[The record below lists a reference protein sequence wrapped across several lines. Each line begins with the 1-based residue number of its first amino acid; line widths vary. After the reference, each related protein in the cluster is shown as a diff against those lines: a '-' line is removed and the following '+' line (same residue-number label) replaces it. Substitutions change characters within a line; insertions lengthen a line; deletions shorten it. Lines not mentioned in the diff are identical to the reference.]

1 MTRAC
6 AALGILL
13 CCRSTLGPMRVD
25 GWKRRPAR
33 TVGSACAISAVVA
46 RLALSVVLADMPPA
60 FDEDRTELGFCS
72 PDCPLQRDA
81 AHSVA
86 AAPSLASH
94 GAVVASVRKTPEA
107 APVQAYPA
115 VAASPDAPRAPPRA

>member
-6 AALGILL
+6 AAIGMLL
-13 CCRSTLGPMRVD
+13 WCRSNLGPMRVD

-33 TVGSACAISAVVA
+33 TIRSACAISAVVA
-46 RLALSVVLADMPPA
+46 VLALSVVLADVPPA

-86 AAPSLASH
+86 AAPSLAPH
-94 GAVVASVRKTPEA
+94 TAVVASVRKTPDA
-107 APVQAYPA
+107 APIEAYPA